1 MVIRKINSFLENFTI
16 PKMSNFEKQNCERV
30 LSEKEIFESTK
41 CFPNNK
47 SHGNVA
53 LTKEF
58 IMPSEM
64 KLSNHL

>member
-1 MVIRKINSFLENFTI
+1 MLIRKMNSFLENFTI

-41 CFPNNK
+41 SFQNNK

-53 LTKEF
+53 LTKDF
-58 IMPSEM
+58 IMLSEM
-64 KLSNHL
+64 KLCNHL